1 MSVGFDVD
9 VEGNTALQD
18 LIAKTTVEHDV
29 WLVQDGKP
37 VAPGKYP
44 EGMRGFIPT
53 DQYLPI
59 MDYND
64 SSFNSGM
71 YMLLVEAT
79 SGYEVAEGFLMKW
92 TDGDYFFWYNH
103 DEISKVVGFMPL
115 PQVKMVKPSKNKK
128 IGTWG

>member
-1 MSVGFDVD
+1 MSVDFEVD

-18 LIAKTTVEHDV
+18 LIAKTTAKHDL
-29 WLVQDGKP
+29 WLVKDSKP

-44 EGMRGFIPT
+44 KGMSGFIPT
-53 DQYLPI
+53 DQYLPT
-59 MDYND
+59 MQYND
-64 SSFNSGM
+64 QSFNSDM
-71 YMLLVEAT
+71 YMLLVETT

-115 PQVKMVKPSKNKK
+115 PQVKMVKPSKKKK
-128 IGTWG
+128 IGNWG